1 MIFKEII
8 LILITCFM
16 FTAFFMPVVKKI
28 AFHIGALDKPNAR
41 KVHKD
46 PKPDIGGLGI
56 YAGFLLGYILFGVQ
70 SVKMNSI
77 LIGSFIIIIT
87 GLIDDVN
94 PIKAKYKI
102 IAQTIAASIIPLYGG
117 IILNQISAFGLTLNF
132 GFLSTPFTI
141 LFIVAIINCI
151 NLIDGLDGLA
161 GGLSA
166 IYFLT
171 IGIIS
176 LLMFKYLTLE
186 VILTFIMLGCTL
198 GFLMHN
204 FYPSTI
210 FMGDTGSM
218 FLGYIISVIAL
229 LGFKN
234 ITMTSFIVPILLL
247 AIPILD
253 TSFAIIRRVVRRQ
266 PISKP
271 DKEHLHHQLLKMN
284 FSHRKTVLIIYGV
297 DLLFAAASIIYVLK
311 NRFLGYIVYGLLFI
325 IVLIYVIKITKKDN
339 N

>member
-1 MIFKEII
+1 MFKDLVI
-8 LILITCFM
+8 ILITCFM
-16 FTAFFMPVVKKI
+16 FTAFFMPIVKKI
-28 AFHIGALDKPNAR
+28 AFHIGALDRPNER
-41 KVHKD
+41 KVHKE

-77 LIGSFIIIIT
+77 LIGSFIIVIT
-87 GLIDDVN
+87 GLIDDVK
-94 PIKAKYKI
+94 PIKARYKL
-102 IAQTIAASIIPLYGG
+102 IAQIIAASIIPLYGG
-117 IILNQISAFGLTLNF
+117 IVLEQVGAFGINISF
-132 GFLSTPFTI
+132 GFLAIPMTI

-176 LLMFKYLTLE
+176 LIMFKYLTLE
-186 VILTFIMLGCTL
+186 VVLTFIMLGCTL

-234 ITMTSFIVPILLL
+234 VTMTSFIVPIFLL

-253 TSFAIIRRVVRRQ
+253 TLMAIVRRVVRKQ
-266 PISKP
+266 PIYAP
-271 DKEHLHHQLLKMN
+271 DKEHLHHQLMKMN
-284 FSHRKTVLIIYGV
+284 FSQRKTVLIIYGV
-297 DLLFAAASIIYVLK
+297 DLLFAFASIIYVLE
-311 NRFLGYIVYGLLFI
+311 NRPLGYFIYSLLFI
-325 IVLIYVIKITKKDN
+325 IVLVYLIKIRN
-339 N
+339 NHKS